1 MMKYKYAKLLS
12 LVCMLLTAGQAMAQF
27 PAGVSL
33 SGALTSNPQI
43 VRTGDI
49 LALNP
54 ETGASPS
61 GQDLFFIALNNNSGR
76 DVVGLRLRLIFRKNG
91 EEVAR
96 GFSSNVPPRTL
107 APGTLRLSSNQIPS
121 SLWAP
126 QGFSIDEGGIRI
138 LAGAVQTVG
147 GVTNIPP
154 QLPAGVYTLEW
165 TLVDQNGNESNT
177 VPIVFTL
184 ANPTGFVQPISPGT
198 QVGSG
203 VQEEINTV
211 LPFFLWQGDAP
222 AYEITVWSDDNEE
235 GSGRR
240 FNEENSPHP
249 NPNVRERVSVPS
261 YQFPSGGSTTLGRV
275 VRPLQPG
282 KTVYWQVKS
291 FADVAFAGS
300 TPLSTSPIY
309 TFKISSVSTQA
320 LSELLQLLKD
330 KYGVQGID
338 DLTFVSWTG
347 VSGDILYD
355 NSNNITALINELR
368 RRIPRR

>member
-1 MMKYKYAKLLS
+1 MTGD
-12 LVCMLLTAGQAMAQF
+12 VMAQF

-61 GQDLFFIALNNNSGR
+61 GRDLFFIELNNNSGR
-76 DVVGLRLRLIFRKNG
+76 DVVGLRLRLILRKDG
-91 EEVAR
+91 IEITR
-96 GFSSNVPPRTL
+96 GLSSDTPPRRL
-107 APGTLRLSSNQIPS
+107 AQGTLRLTSNEIGSSP
-121 SLWAP
+121 WAP
-126 QGFSIDEGGIRI
+126 RGFSFDECALRTV
-138 LAGAVQTVG
+138 AGAVQTVA
-147 GVTNIPP
+147 GVTNIPS

-184 ANPTGFVQPISPGT
+184 TNPTGFVQLISPGT
-198 QVGSG
+198 PVGDV
-203 VQEEINTV
+203 VQEEVNSV

-222 AYEITVWSDDNEE
+222 EYEITIWTDDNEE

-249 NPNVRERVSVPS
+249 NPNVRERVRVPS

-291 FADVAFAGS
+291 FADVAFVGNA
-300 TPLSTSPIY
+300 PLATSPVY
-309 TFKISSVSTQA
+309 TFKISSVNSQTV
-320 LSELLQLLKD
+320 SELIQLLKD

-338 DLTFVSWTG
+338 NLIFVSWTG
-347 VSGDILYD
+347 VAGGVLYE
-355 NSNNITALINELR
+355 NSNDVTTLLNELR
-368 RRIPRR
+368 RRAPVK

>member
-1 MMKYKYAKLLS
+1 MKYAKLLS
-12 LVCMLLTAGQAMAQF
+12 LMCLLLIAGEAIAQF

-61 GQDLFFIALNNNSGR
+61 GQDLFFIALNNSSGR
-76 DVVGLRLRLIFRKNG
+76 DVVGLRLRLIFRKDG
-91 EEVAR
+91 IEVAR
-96 GFSSNVPPRTL
+96 GFSSNIPPHTL
-107 APGTLRLSSNQIPS
+107 APGTLRLTSNQIGS
-121 SLWAP
+121 SPWAP
-126 QGFSIDEGGIRI
+126 RGFSFDECALRT
-138 LAGAVQTVG
+138 LAGAVQTVA
-147 GVTNIPP
+147 GVTNIPS

-184 ANPTGFVQPISPGT
+184 TNPTGFVQLISPGT
-198 QVGSG
+198 PVGDV
-203 VQEEINTV
+203 VQEEVNSV

-222 AYEITVWSDDNEE
+222 EYEITIWTDDNEE

-249 NPNVRERVSVPS
+249 NPNVRERVRVPS

-291 FADVAFAGS
+291 FAEVAFAGS
-300 TPLSTSPIY
+300 APLSTSPVY
-309 TFKISSVSTQA
+309 TFKISNVNSRAV
-320 LSELLQLLKD
+320 SELIQLLKD
-330 KYGVQGID
+330 KYGIQDID
-338 DLTFVSWTG
+338 DLIFVSWTG
-347 VSGDILYD
+347 VAGGTLYE
-355 NSNNITALINELR
+355 NSNDVATLLNELR
-368 RRIPRR
+368 RRAPVK

>member
-1 MMKYKYAKLLS
+1 MKYAKLLS
-12 LVCMLLTAGQAMAQF
+12 LMCLLLMAGEAIAQF

-61 GQDLFFIALNNNSGR
+61 GQDLFFIALNNSSGR
-76 DVVGLRLRLIFRKNG
+76 DVVGLRLRLIFRKDG
-91 EEVAR
+91 IEVAR
-96 GFSSNVPPRTL
+96 GFSSNIPPHTL
-107 APGTLRLSSNQIPS
+107 APGTLRLTSNQIGS
-121 SLWAP
+121 SPWAP
-126 QGFSIDEGGIRI
+126 RGFSFDECALRT
-138 LAGAVQTVG
+138 LAGAVQTVA
-147 GVTNIPP
+147 GVTNIPS

-184 ANPTGFVQPISPGT
+184 TNPTGFVQLISPGT
-198 QVGSG
+198 PVGDV
-203 VQEEINTV
+203 VQEEVNSV

-222 AYEITVWSDDNEE
+222 EYEITIWTDDNEE

-249 NPNVRERVSVPS
+249 NPNVRERVRVPS

-291 FADVAFAGS
+291 FAEVAFAGS
-300 TPLSTSPIY
+300 APLSTSPVY
-309 TFKISSVSTQA
+309 TFKISNVNSRAV
-320 LSELLQLLKD
+320 SELIQLLKD
-330 KYGVQGID
+330 KYGIQDID
-338 DLTFVSWTG
+338 DLIFVSWTG
-347 VSGDILYD
+347 VAGGTLYE
-355 NSNNITALINELR
+355 NSNDVATLLNELR
-368 RRIPRR
+368 RRAPVK

>member
-1 MMKYKYAKLLS
+1 
-12 LVCMLLTAGQAMAQF
+12 MLLVAGQAMAQF

-91 EEVAR
+91 VEVAR
-96 GFSSNVPPRTL
+96 GFSSNIPPRTL
-107 APGTLRLSSNQIPS
+107 APGTLRLTSNQIPS

-126 QGFSIDEGGIRI
+126 QGFSFNEDAIRT
-138 LAGAVQTVG
+138 LAGTG
-147 GVTNIPP
+147 TNIPS
-154 QLPAGVYTLEW
+154 QLPSGVYTLEW

-184 ANPTGFVQPISPGT
+184 TNPTGFVQLISPGT
-198 QVGSG
+198 PVGDV
-203 VQEEINTV
+203 VQEEVNSV

-222 AYEITVWSDDNEE
+222 EYEITIWTDDNEE

-249 NPNVRERVSVPS
+249 NPNVRERVRVPS

-291 FADVAFAGS
+291 FAEVAFAGS
-300 TPLSTSPIY
+300 APLSTSPVY
-309 TFKISSVSTQA
+309 TFKISNVNSRAV
-320 LSELLQLLKD
+320 SELIQLLKD
-330 KYGVQGID
+330 KYGIQDID
-338 DLTFVSWTG
+338 DLIFVSWTG
-347 VSGDILYD
+347 VAGGTLYE
-355 NSNNITALINELR
+355 NSNDVATLLNELR
-368 RRIPRR
+368 RRAPVK

>member
-1 MMKYKYAKLLS
+1 MKYAKLLS
-12 LVCMLLTAGQAMAQF
+12 LMCLLLIAGEAIAQF

-61 GQDLFFIALNNNSGR
+61 GQDLFFIALNNSSGR
-76 DVVGLRLRLIFRKNG
+76 DVVGLRLRLIFRKDG
-91 EEVAR
+91 IEVAR
-96 GFSSNVPPRTL
+96 GFSSNIPPRTL
-107 APGTLRLSSNQIPS
+107 APGTLRLTSNQIGS
-121 SLWAP
+121 SPWAP
-126 QGFSIDEGGIRI
+126 RGFSFDECALRT
-138 LAGAVQTVG
+138 LAGAVQTVA
-147 GVTNIPP
+147 GVTNIPS

-184 ANPTGFVQPISPGT
+184 TNPTGFVQLISPGT
-198 QVGSG
+198 PVGDV
-203 VQEEINTV
+203 VQEEVNSV

-222 AYEITVWSDDNEE
+222 EYEITIWTDDNEE

-249 NPNVRERVSVPS
+249 NPNVRERVRVPS

-291 FADVAFAGS
+291 FAEVAFAGS
-300 TPLSTSPIY
+300 APLSTSPVY
-309 TFKISSVSTQA
+309 TFKISNVNSRAV
-320 LSELLQLLKD
+320 SELIQLLKD
-330 KYGVQGID
+330 KYGIQDID
-338 DLTFVSWTG
+338 DLIFVSWTG
-347 VSGDILYD
+347 VAGGTLYE
-355 NSNNITALINELR
+355 NSNDVATLLNELR
-368 RRIPRR
+368 RRAPVK

>member
-1 MMKYKYAKLLS
+1 MMKYAKLLS
-12 LVCMLLTAGQAMAQF
+12 LMCLLLMAGEAIAQF

-61 GQDLFFIALNNNSGR
+61 GQDLFFIALNNSSGR
-76 DVVGLRLRLIFRKNG
+76 DVVGLRLRLIFRKDG
-91 EEVAR
+91 IEVAR
-96 GFSSNVPPRTL
+96 GFSSNIPPHTL
-107 APGTLRLSSNQIPS
+107 APGTLRLTSNQIGS
-121 SLWAP
+121 SPWAP
-126 QGFSIDEGGIRI
+126 RGFSFDECALRT
-138 LAGAVQTVG
+138 LAGAVQTVA
-147 GVTNIPP
+147 GVTNIPS

-184 ANPTGFVQPISPGT
+184 TNPTGFVQLISPGT
-198 QVGSG
+198 PVGDV
-203 VQEEINTV
+203 VQEEVNSV

-222 AYEITVWSDDNEE
+222 EYEITIWTDDNEE

-249 NPNVRERVSVPS
+249 NPNVRERVRVPS

-291 FADVAFAGS
+291 FAEVAFAGS
-300 TPLSTSPIY
+300 APLSTSPVY
-309 TFKISSVSTQA
+309 TFKISNVNSRAV
-320 LSELLQLLKD
+320 SELIQLLKD
-330 KYGVQGID
+330 KYGIQDID
-338 DLTFVSWTG
+338 DLIFVSWTG
-347 VSGDILYD
+347 VAGGTLYE
-355 NSNNITALINELR
+355 NSNDVATLLNELR
-368 RRIPRR
+368 RRAPVK

>member
-1 MMKYKYAKLLS
+1 MMKYAKLLS
-12 LVCMLLTAGQAMAQF
+12 LMCLLLMAGEAIAQF

-61 GQDLFFIALNNNSGR
+61 GQDLFFIALNNSSGR
-76 DVVGLRLRLIFRKNG
+76 DVVGLRLRLIFRKDG
-91 EEVAR
+91 IEVAR
-96 GFSSNVPPRTL
+96 GFSSNIPPRTL
-107 APGTLRLSSNQIPS
+107 APGTLRLTSNQIGS
-121 SLWAP
+121 SPWAP
-126 QGFSIDEGGIRI
+126 RGFSFDECALRT
-138 LAGAVQTVG
+138 LAGAVQTVA
-147 GVTNIPP
+147 GVTNIPS

-184 ANPTGFVQPISPGT
+184 TNPTGFVQLISPGT
-198 QVGSG
+198 PVGDV
-203 VQEEINTV
+203 VQEEVNSV

-222 AYEITVWSDDNEE
+222 EYEITIWTDDNEE

-249 NPNVRERVSVPS
+249 NPNVRERVRVPS

-291 FADVAFAGS
+291 FAEVAFAGS
-300 TPLSTSPIY
+300 APLSTSPVY
-309 TFKISSVSTQA
+309 TFKISNVNSRAV
-320 LSELLQLLKD
+320 SELIQLLKD
-330 KYGVQGID
+330 KYGIQDID
-338 DLTFVSWTG
+338 DLIFVSWTG
-347 VSGDILYD
+347 VAGGTLYE
-355 NSNNITALINELR
+355 NSNDVATLLNELR
-368 RRIPRR
+368 RRAPVK

>member
-1 MMKYKYAKLLS
+1 MKYAKLLS
-12 LVCMLLTAGQAMAQF
+12 LMCLLLMAGEAIAQF

-61 GQDLFFIALNNNSGR
+61 GQDLFFIALNNSSGR
-76 DVVGLRLRLIFRKNG
+76 DVVGLRLRLIFRKDG
-91 EEVAR
+91 IEVAR
-96 GFSSNVPPRTL
+96 GFSSNIPPRTL
-107 APGTLRLSSNQIPS
+107 APGTLRLTSNQIGS
-121 SLWAP
+121 SPWAP
-126 QGFSIDEGGIRI
+126 RGFSFDECALRT
-138 LAGAVQTVG
+138 LAGAVQTVA
-147 GVTNIPP
+147 GVTNIPS

-184 ANPTGFVQPISPGT
+184 TNPTGFVQLISPGT
-198 QVGSG
+198 PVGDV
-203 VQEEINTV
+203 VQEEVNSV

-222 AYEITVWSDDNEE
+222 EYEITIWTDDNEE

-249 NPNVRERVSVPS
+249 NPNVRERVRVPS

-291 FADVAFAGS
+291 FAEVAFAGS
-300 TPLSTSPIY
+300 APLSTSPVY
-309 TFKISSVSTQA
+309 TFKISNVNSRAV
-320 LSELLQLLKD
+320 SELIQLLKD
-330 KYGVQGID
+330 KYGIQDID
-338 DLTFVSWTG
+338 DLIFVSWTG
-347 VSGDILYD
+347 VAGGTLYE
-355 NSNNITALINELR
+355 NSNDVATLLNELR
-368 RRIPRR
+368 RRAPVK

>member
-1 MMKYKYAKLLS
+1 MKYAKLLS
-12 LVCMLLTAGQAMAQF
+12 LMCLLLMAGEAIAQF

-61 GQDLFFIALNNNSGR
+61 GQDLFFIALNNSSGR
-76 DVVGLRLRLIFRKNG
+76 DVVGLRLRLIFRKDG
-91 EEVAR
+91 IEVAR
-96 GFSSNVPPRTL
+96 GFSSNIPLRTL
-107 APGTLRLSSNQIPS
+107 APGTLRLTSNQIGS
-121 SLWAP
+121 SPWAP
-126 QGFSIDEGGIRI
+126 RGFSFDECALRT
-138 LAGAVQTVG
+138 LAGAVQTVA
-147 GVTNIPP
+147 GVTNIPS

-184 ANPTGFVQPISPGT
+184 TNPTGFVQLISPGT
-198 QVGSG
+198 PVGDV
-203 VQEEINTV
+203 VQEEVNSV

-222 AYEITVWSDDNEE
+222 EYEITIWTDDNEE

-249 NPNVRERVSVPS
+249 NPNVRERVRVPS

-291 FADVAFAGS
+291 FAEVAFAGS
-300 TPLSTSPIY
+300 APLSTSPVY
-309 TFKISSVSTQA
+309 TFKISNVNSRAV
-320 LSELLQLLKD
+320 SELIQLLKD
-330 KYGVQGID
+330 KYGIQDID
-338 DLTFVSWTG
+338 DLIFVSWTG
-347 VSGDILYD
+347 VAGGTLYE
-355 NSNNITALINELR
+355 NSNDVATLLNELR
-368 RRIPRR
+368 RRAPVK

>member
-1 MMKYKYAKLLS
+1 MMKYAKLLS
-12 LVCMLLTAGQAMAQF
+12 LMCLLLMAGEAIAQF

-61 GQDLFFIALNNNSGR
+61 GQDLFFIALNNSSGR
-76 DVVGLRLRLIFRKNG
+76 DVVGLRLRLIFRKDG
-91 EEVAR
+91 IEVAR
-96 GFSSNVPPRTL
+96 GFSSNIPPRTL
-107 APGTLRLSSNQIPS
+107 APGTLRLTSNQIGS
-121 SLWAP
+121 SPWAP
-126 QGFSIDEGGIRI
+126 RGFSFDECALRT
-138 LAGAVQTVG
+138 LAGAVQTVA
-147 GVTNIPP
+147 GVTNIPS

-184 ANPTGFVQPISPGT
+184 TNPTGFVQLISPGT
-198 QVGSG
+198 PVGDV
-203 VQEEINTV
+203 VQEEVNSV

-222 AYEITVWSDDNEE
+222 EYEITIWTDDNEE

-249 NPNVRERVSVPS
+249 NPNVRERVRVPS

-291 FADVAFAGS
+291 FAEVAFAGS
-300 TPLSTSPIY
+300 VPLSTSPVY
-309 TFKISSVSTQA
+309 TFKISNVNSRAV
-320 LSELLQLLKD
+320 SELIQLLKD
-330 KYGVQGID
+330 KYGIQDID
-338 DLTFVSWTG
+338 DLIFVSWTG
-347 VSGDILYD
+347 VAGGTLYE
-355 NSNNITALINELR
+355 NSNDVATLLNELR
-368 RRIPRR
+368 RRAPVK

>member
-1 MMKYKYAKLLS
+1 
-12 LVCMLLTAGQAMAQF
+12 MAQF

-54 ETGASPS
+54 ATGASPS

-91 EEVAR
+91 VEVAR
-96 GFSSNVPPRTL
+96 GFSSNIPPRTL
-107 APGTLRLSSNQIPS
+107 APGTLRLTSNQIPS

-126 QGFSIDEGGIRI
+126 QGFSFDECA
-138 LAGAVQTVG
+138 LQTVAGAVQTVA
-147 GVTNIPP
+147 GVTNIPS

-184 ANPTGFVQPISPGT
+184 TNPTGFVQLISPGT
-198 QVGSG
+198 PVGDV
-203 VQEEINTV
+203 VQEEVNSV

-222 AYEITVWSDDNEE
+222 EYEITVWTDDNEE

-249 NPNVRERVSVPS
+249 NPNVRERVRVPS

-291 FADVAFAGS
+291 FADVAFVGNA
-300 TPLSTSPIY
+300 PLATSPVY
-309 TFKISSVSTQA
+309 TFKISSVNSQA
-320 LSELLQLLKD
+320 VSELIQLLKD
-330 KYGVQGID
+330 KYGIQGID
-338 DLTFVSWTG
+338 NLIFVSWTG
-347 VSGDILYD
+347 VAGGVLYE
-355 NSNNITALINELR
+355 NSNDVTTLLNELR
-368 RRIPRR
+368 RRAPVR

>member
-1 MMKYKYAKLLS
+1 MMKYAKLLS
-12 LVCMLLTAGQAMAQF
+12 LMCLLLIAGEAIAQF

-61 GQDLFFIALNNNSGR
+61 GQDLFFIALNNSSGR
-76 DVVGLRLRLIFRKNG
+76 DVVGLRLRLIFRKDG
-91 EEVAR
+91 IEVAR
-96 GFSSNVPPRTL
+96 GFSSNIPPHTL
-107 APGTLRLSSNQIPS
+107 APGTLRLTSNQIGS
-121 SLWAP
+121 SPWAP
-126 QGFSIDEGGIRI
+126 RGFSFDECALRT
-138 LAGAVQTVG
+138 LAGAVQTVA
-147 GVTNIPP
+147 GVTNIPS

-184 ANPTGFVQPISPGT
+184 TNPTGFVQLISPGT
-198 QVGSG
+198 PVGDV
-203 VQEEINTV
+203 VQEEVNSV

-222 AYEITVWSDDNEE
+222 EYEITIWTDDNEE
-235 GSGRR
+235 GSDRR

-249 NPNVRERVSVPS
+249 NPNVRERVRVPS

-291 FADVAFAGS
+291 FAEVAFAGS
-300 TPLSTSPIY
+300 APLSTSPVY
-309 TFKISSVSTQA
+309 TFKISNVNSRAV
-320 LSELLQLLKD
+320 SELIQLLKD
-330 KYGVQGID
+330 KYGIQDID
-338 DLTFVSWTG
+338 DLIFVSWTG
-347 VSGDILYD
+347 VAGGTLYE
-355 NSNNITALINELR
+355 NSNDVATLLNELR
-368 RRIPRR
+368 RRAPVK

>member
-1 MMKYKYAKLLS
+1 MCLL
-12 LVCMLLTAGQAMAQF
+12 LMAGEAIAQF

-61 GQDLFFIALNNNSGR
+61 GQDLFFIALNNSSGR
-76 DVVGLRLRLIFRKNG
+76 DVVGLRLRLIFRKDG
-91 EEVAR
+91 IEVAR
-96 GFSSNVPPRTL
+96 GFSSNIPPRTL
-107 APGTLRLSSNQIPS
+107 APGTLRLTSNQIGS
-121 SLWAP
+121 SPWAP
-126 QGFSIDEGGIRI
+126 RGFSFDECALRT
-138 LAGAVQTVG
+138 LAGAVQTVA
-147 GVTNIPP
+147 GVTNIPS

-184 ANPTGFVQPISPGT
+184 TNPTGFVQLISPGT
-198 QVGSG
+198 PVGDV
-203 VQEEINTV
+203 VQEEVNSV

-222 AYEITVWSDDNEE
+222 EYEITIWTDDNEE

-249 NPNVRERVSVPS
+249 NPNVRERVRVPS

-291 FADVAFAGS
+291 FAEVAFAGS
-300 TPLSTSPIY
+300 APLSTSPVY
-309 TFKISSVSTQA
+309 TFKISNVNSRAV
-320 LSELLQLLKD
+320 SELIQLLKD
-330 KYGVQGID
+330 KYGIQDID
-338 DLTFVSWTG
+338 DLIFVSWTG
-347 VSGDILYD
+347 VAGGTLYE
-355 NSNNITALINELR
+355 NSNDVATLLNELR
-368 RRIPRR
+368 RRAPVK